1 MILPVVVY
9 GHPVLRKVAEDI
21 TPDYPQLNNLI
32 ENMFQTM
39 HNADGIGLA
48 APQVGLSIRLFVIDL
63 SIMGNENPEFATF
76 KKAFINAQILE
87 RAGEDVFEEE
97 GCLSIPN
104 IRERVLRKD
113 RVRIKYVDENFEEH
127 DEVYE
132 GWIAR
137 VIQHE
142 YDHIDGRLFVDLISP
157 LRRRLIKNK
166 LLAISKGKISAGYKT
181 KIA

>member
-9 GHPVLRKVAEDI
+9 GHPVLRKVGEDI
-21 TPDYPQLNNLI
+21 TPDYPHLNELI

-76 KKAFINAQILE
+76 KKAFINAQIVE
-87 RAGEDVFEEE
+87 KTGDDEFEEE

-104 IRERVLRKD
+104 IRERVLRKN
-113 RVRIKYVDENFEEH
+113 RVRIKYLDENFEAH

-166 LLAISKGKISAGYKT
+166 LIAISKGKISAGYKT